1 MGDIE
6 RKPVS
11 KGWWQGI
18 ASWFSFVYNRRID
31 TRFPVI
37 PPVRFVTI
45 FFLGAIACLAL
56 VIAADSSYLKL
67 VQQRATEDQR
77 VFEFLTDIGKADWI
91 LIASG
96 IVILVFTVFTAER
109 YSGPLVRV
117 WHRLQL
123 TFYFVF
129 TTVAFSGLLTNLFKF
144 LFGRLR
150 PGRVEGSAPW
160 ISEPLTADYNF
171 ASFPS
176 GHSTTAGSLAMA
188 LALLFPRFRYPFLAL
203 GVFVALTRNFVGAHF
218 PSDVCA
224 GFLFGAV
231 FTWLYARSFARKRL
245 LFRFETDGSLGLRGE
260 GRGHMHL
267 WPHLFSSGSKK

>member
-56 VIAADSSYLKL
+56 VVAADSSYLKL

-77 VFEFLTDIGKADWI
+77 IFEFLTDIGKADWI

-129 TTVAFSGLLTNLFKF
+129 TTVAFSGLLTILFKI

-150 PGRVEGSAPW
+150 PEKVEGSDPW
-160 ISEPLTADYNF
+160 ISELFMVDYDF

-176 GHSTTAGSLAMA
+176 GHSTTAGALAMA

-245 LFRFETDGSLGLRGE
+245 LFHFETDGSLGLRGE
-260 GRGHMHL
+260 GRGPMHL
-267 WPHLFSSGSKK
+267 WPHLFLSGSKR